1 MPDTLSTVEQNVYH
15 YLLDFLTEHTYQ
27 PSVREIGKRFRIK
40 STKTVS
46 ELLQSLERKGYIER
60 DPSRSRGVRLI
71 GYEGARRTQPIPFYG
86 KIAAGEPMLLPE
98 HRKGFITVDRRFI
111 PAEDVFWLRIQ
122 GDSMIGRGIF
132 DGDYVMIQPGSDVDE
147 GMIIAARLG
156 EDATVK
162 TYTHRD
168 GHVVLVPANPDEHEI
183 VVREGDDFSI
193 IGKVCGVFRPFQ
205 EVQQDE
211 EPALSE

>member
-1 MPDTLSTVEQNVYH
+1 MPDTLSTVEQKVYH
-15 YLLDFLTEHTYQ
+15 YLIDFLTEHTYQ
-27 PSVREIGKRFRIK
+27 PSVREIGKRFHIK

-46 ELLQSLERKGYIER
+46 ELLHSLERKGYIER

-71 GYEGARRTQPIPFYG
+71 GYEGAHRTQPIPYYG
-86 KIAAGEPMLLPE
+86 RIAAGEPMLLPE
-98 HRKGFITVDRRFI
+98 HRKGYITVDRRFI
-111 PAEDVFWLRIQ
+111 PSENVFWLRIE

-132 DGDYVMIQPGSDVDE
+132 DGDYVMIQPGSDVGE

-162 TYTHRD
+162 SYTHRN
-168 GHVVLVPANPDEHEI
+168 GQVVLVPANPAEQEI
-183 VVREGDDFSI
+183 VVSADDDFAI

-205 EVQQDE
+205 EVHQHE
-211 EPALSE
+211 ELSLTE